1 MLKSSKNSVLKILM
15 MSSEFIYVV
24 RSYIWTWTQCSM
36 PLALQLGVLESSQ
49 KRWCWSPVISTTCTH
64 TASRMGS
71 SLWPG
76 EASIPAVWRLHPVWE
91 VGSLECA
98 VPASICCPTVV
109 MKAAVLWWVLQ
120 CVLDSKWHPKPVV
133 LRNGIQIDRSAAK
146 SMLGMETSSRPFKFG
161 DSGAQPRSSVCN
173 RAMALQNSAPDTF
186 GHNEQV

>member
-15 MSSEFIYVV
+15 MSSEFIYVA

-64 TASRMGS
+64 SFQDGRLTVA
-71 SLWPG
+71 
-76 EASIPAVWRLHPVWE
+76 WRCLHPCSVETPSSVRGWE
-91 VGSLECA
+91 PGLCCPCQHLLPHCSDEGSCA
-98 VPASICCPTVV
+98 VVG
-109 MKAAVLWWVLQ
+109 AAVCAGLQ
-120 CVLDSKWHPKPVV
+120 VASKACSPQEW
-133 LRNGIQIDRSAAK
+133 NTNRSAAK
-146 SMLGMETSSRPFKFG
+146 SMLGMETSSRSFKFG